1 MIQARAYISFAAAAV
16 VCILACSP
24 ASVSNGSLTIFAAAS
39 LTDTF
44 QDIGAAFQ
52 AKHSNVH
59 ISFNF
64 AASSTLRSQI
74 EQGAKAD
81 LFASADTR
89 QTDLLYRSN
98 AIFPLQKIFTS
109 NSLVLV
115 VSEHSEMV
123 RSPADLANPEVL
135 LALALPEVPAGKY
148 ALEVLEQMSVSD
160 EFGRSFY
167 QKALA
172 NVATYEVNVRQVLAK
187 VALGEVD
194 AGIVYLSDV
203 TGGRDEGIKV
213 IRLVRSHNVT
223 ALYPIA
229 ILIDTHDVELAEQ
242 FVNFL
247 ISQRAQ
253 AILAEH
259 GFQEV
264 LS

>member
-1 MIQARAYISFAAAAV
+1 
-16 VCILACSP
+16 
-24 ASVSNGSLTIFAAAS
+24 
-39 LTDTF
+39 
-44 QDIGAAFQ
+44 
-52 AKHSNVH
+52 
-59 ISFNF
+59 
-64 AASSTLRSQI
+64 
-74 EQGAKAD
+74 
-81 LFASADTR
+81 
-89 QTDLLYRSN
+89 
-98 AIFPLQKIFTS
+98 
-109 NSLVLV
+109 
-115 VSEHSEMV
+115 MV

-167 QKALA
+167 QKSLG
-172 NVATYEVNVRQVLAK
+172 NVATYEANVRQVLAK

-194 AGIVYLSDV
+194 AGIVYLSDIM
-203 TGGRDEGIKV
+203 GGRDEGIKV
-213 IRLVRSHNVT
+213 IRLVRRHNVT

-229 ILIDTHDVELAEQ
+229 ILSDTHDVELAEQ

-253 AILAEH
+253 AILAAH